1 MRGESPPLLHVCACM
16 AAQLRGALL
25 LRQRQAAAGL
35 GGGALLLVMVGGST

>member
-25 LRQRQAAAGL
+25 LHACAR
-35 GGGALLLVMVGGST
+35 LLLGLVAAPCCW

>member
-25 LRQRQAAAGL
+25 LRQAAAGL

>member
-25 LRQRQAAAGL
+25 LAAAR
-35 GGGALLLVMVGGST
+35 LLLGLVAAPCCW